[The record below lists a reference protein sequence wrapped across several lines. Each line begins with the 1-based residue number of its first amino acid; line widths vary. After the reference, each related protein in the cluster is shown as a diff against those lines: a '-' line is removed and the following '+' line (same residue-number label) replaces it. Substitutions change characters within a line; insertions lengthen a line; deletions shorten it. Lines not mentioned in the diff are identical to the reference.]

1 MRLIRSLSAE
11 GAVSWRFI
19 ALVAACFLLAAS
31 LLACNGE
38 GSDITAEERMLELEA
53 KAHSL
58 EESLESLSDEN
69 ATQQRELAA
78 LRQQQA
84 AYLQEQEARGIA
96 ERSAQREAADVV
108 AGQRERLAALE
119 EGQARNY
126 ERLSGLE
133 EKGELA
139 SETADALDGLGNRL
153 EELERTAAQV
163 EGIFPVVEKAFMVLD
178 KRLSLL
184 EGTAIDRTLRLVAEG
199 GGQAQVINYG
209 AAYGG
214 ARSAVLVL
222 PDPLPEGE
230 IPLIVSLHGFGGDS
244 FFQGHYVPFHKR
256 VNRDAFALLL
266 PDGAENSEGKRFW
279 NPSDGFGKAR
289 QDDMGALTALVQ
301 EAGGE
306 FDIGP
311 VYLFGYSN
319 GGFMAYHMACRG
331 LPALQAVVSLAGTS
345 YYEDSECEGAPP
357 VSVLHIHGTDDG
369 VILFEGDESEPDP
382 KGDGEPALYAD
393 AQEMVTRW
401 AQRAGCNWPEHPVPY
416 ANRDLDQYVPG
427 PETQAFRLDS
437 GCAEGINIELWV
449 GEGSGHAPGYGDAL
463 VDALLDW
470 LLAQK

>member
-1 MRLIRSLSAE
+1 
-11 GAVSWRFI
+11 
-19 ALVAACFLLAAS
+19 
-31 LLACNGE
+31 
-38 GSDITAEERMLELEA
+38 MLELEA

-108 AGQRERLAALE
+108 AGQTERLAALE
-119 EGQARNY
+119 EGQARIK

-139 SETADALDGLGNRL
+139 SETADALDRLGNRL

-163 EGIFPVVEKAFMVLD
+163 EGIFPVVEQAFMVLD

-306 FDIGP
+306 FDIGT

-331 LPALQAVVSLAGTS
+331 LPDLRAVVSLAGTS
-345 YYEDSECEGAPP
+345 YVEDSSCDGAPP
-357 VSVLHIHGTDDG
+357 VSVLHIHGTADG
-369 VILFEGDESEPDP
+369 VILFGGDAIEPDV
-382 KGDGEPALYAD
+382 KSDAEPAFYAG
-393 AQEMVTRW
+393 AQEMFTRW
-401 AQRAGCNWPEHPVPY
+401 GQRAGCDLLEHPQPY
-416 ANRDLDQYVPG
+416 AALDLDENVPG
-427 PETQAFRLDS
+427 PETQAYRLES
-437 GCAEGINIELWV
+437 GCAEGISIELWM
-449 GEGSGHAPGYGDAL
+449 GEGSGHSPGYGDAFA
-463 VDALLDW
+463 DALLEW
-470 LLAQK
+470 LLAQE